1 MSSQHRPDG
10 AGFPGVA
17 TLLVD
22 ALGRLISA
30 LAALGAGLAM
40 LLVVYMLG
48 HILLEIG
55 LRLFGRS
62 TFILDEYIGYG
73 VAAMTFLG
81 LPYALEKGGL
91 IRVVLVLKRLPQA
104 WRWPLELFAS
114 FTALLAF
121 GWLARYWTI
130 AVARSF
136 QRGIVSE
143 TLAQTPLWIPQG
155 TVLVGLYL
163 LCLVL
168 VVRSLRILVQRH
180 AFESG
185 DA

>member
-1 MSSQHRPDG
+1 MSSQHRRDG
-10 AGFPGVA
+10 SAFPSVA
-17 TLLVD
+17 ALLVD
-22 ALGRLISA
+22 ALGRLTSA
-30 LAALGAGLAM
+30 LAALGASLAI

-55 LRLFGRS
+55 MRLFGRS
-62 TFILDEYIGYG
+62 TFILDEYIGYA

-91 IRVVLVLKRLPQA
+91 IRVALVLKRLPQA

-114 FTALLAF
+114 VSALLAF
-121 GWLARYWTI
+121 SWLARYWTI
-130 AVARSF
+130 AVERSF

-155 TVLVGLYL
+155 TVLGGLYL

-168 VVRSLRILVQRH
+168 IVRSLRILVQRH
-180 AFESG
+180 AFDAG

>member
-1 MSSQHRPDG
+1 MTAVPSRDG
-10 AGFPGVA
+10 TAAYLVA
-17 TLLVD
+17 TL
-22 ALGRLISA
+22 GRVSGA
-30 LAALGAGLAM
+30 LASLGAGLAM

-48 HILLEIG
+48 HILFEIG

-81 LPYALEKGGL
+81 LPYALEQGGL
-91 IRVVLVLKRLPQA
+91 IRVALVLKRLPRA

-114 FTALLAF
+114 LTALLAF
-121 GWLARYWTI
+121 GWLARYLTL
-130 AVARSF
+130 AVERSF

-168 VVRSLRILVQRH
+168 VVRSLRVLVQRQ
-180 AFESG
+180 AFDSG
-185 DA
+185 DT

>member
-1 MSSQHRPDG
+1 MSSQHRRDG

-22 ALGRLISA
+22 ALGRLSSA

-62 TFILDEYIGYG
+62 TFILDEYIGYS

-81 LPYALEKGGL
+81 LPYALEKDGL
-91 IRVVLVLKRLPQA
+91 IRVALVLERLPRA

-114 FTALLAF
+114 VSALLAF
-121 GWLARYWTI
+121 GWLARYWTL
-130 AVARSF
+130 AVQRS
-136 QRGIVSE
+136 QARGIVSE

-155 TVLVGLYL
+155 AVLVGLYL
-163 LCLVL
+163 LCFVL
-168 VVRSLRILVQRH
+168 IVRSLRILVQRH
-180 AFESG
+180 AFASG
-185 DA
+185 DH